1 MTPGGGAALGLPL
14 GSLVTSDPSNSSL
27 WAGSCVLTRP
37 EVGRR
42 GGRVPTCILKQCSFN

>member
-27 WAGSCVLTRP
+27 WAGSCMLMRP
-37 EVGRR
+37 EVDRVGR
-42 GGRVPTCILKQCSFN
+42 GACADLHSQTAQL